1 MVVTATPHSFA
12 LIRNNAYRLYGSNPP
27 KAGSSDSLWARGLP
41 TQSISTDAIPLS
53 FDELRSIADRELPD
67 WTRLDIFPASPP
79 KRGNKTGSARLV
91 AKAPGWGPDF
101 FPVVLQ
107 VNPFTGKTLDLHSW
121 ADLSSGTRLLAWSRW
136 MHKGEAFGRP
146 GQIVAGF
153 ACLMMLVLIYTGWA
167 LAIRRILRRRQEV
180 KNIP

>member
-1 MVVTATPHSFA
+1 
-12 LIRNNAYRLYGSNPP
+12 
-27 KAGSSDSLWARGLP
+27 
-41 TQSISTDAIPLS
+41 
-53 FDELRSIADRELPD
+53 
-67 WTRLDIFPASPP
+67 
-79 KRGNKTGSARLV
+79 
-91 AKAPGWGPDF
+91 
-101 FPVVLQ
+101 
-107 VNPFTGKTLDLHSW
+107 LHSW

-146 GQIVAGF
+146 GQIVGGF